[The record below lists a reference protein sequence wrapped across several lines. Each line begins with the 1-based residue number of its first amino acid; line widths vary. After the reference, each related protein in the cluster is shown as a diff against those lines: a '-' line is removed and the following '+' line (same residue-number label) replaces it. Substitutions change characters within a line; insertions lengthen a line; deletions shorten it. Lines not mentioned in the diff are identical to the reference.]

1 MRQRQARIL
10 ATIGPASSS
19 KEMLKK
25 LIEAGADG
33 FRLNFSHG
41 DHKIHK
47 KTFQAIRALEN
58 DTGRPIAILQDL
70 QGPKIRL
77 GELPAPV
84 TLEEGQSFIL
94 DGNEAIGDETR
105 AHLPHPEIL
114 ELLKEGH
121 HIYINDGLVKLRVVE
136 KLDCGG
142 VKCIVLSTG
151 AVSSRKG
158 VNLPDVDLP
167 VSAMTEKDR
176 KDLKFGLSLG
186 VDWVAVSFVQKAE
199 DVLEVK
205 QIVKGQAGVMAKI
218 EKPNAVNRIDDIIA
232 VSDAIMV
239 ARGDLGVE
247 VPLEEVPSIQKRLI
261 RKCRE
266 RGKPVVVATQM
277 LESMIKN
284 ASPTRAEVSD
294 VANATYEGA
303 DTLMLSAETASGDHP
318 VTAVETMDRVIQRVE
333 RSSAWRPLVDARGV
347 DVQPVVQD
355 AICNAAYEVANS
367 LDTAAIVTFTESG
380 TTSVRMSRQR
390 PEAPI
395 LALTPYET
403 TARRMALTWGLN
415 TMVTRSPENDKQ
427 MSKAAVRAVK
437 DAGLA
442 HRGTFAVLVAGVPFG
457 ITGTT
462 NMVYVVPVVEEA
474 E

>member
-10 ATIGPASSS
+10 ATVGPASAS
-19 KEMLKK
+19 KDMLKK
-25 LIEAGADG
+25 LAVAGADG

-41 DHKIHK
+41 DHKVHK
-47 KTFQAIRALEN
+47 KTYQTIRDLEHEL
-58 DTGRPIAILQDL
+58 GRSIAILQDL

-77 GELPAPV
+77 GEMAEPV
-84 TLEEGQSFIL
+84 TLTQGKTFVL
-94 DGNEAIGDETR
+94 DSNTDAGDETR
-105 AHLPHPEIL
+105 AHLPHPDIL
-114 ELLKEGH
+114 KLLNEGH
-121 HIYINDGLVKLRVVE
+121 HIYINDGLVKLRVTE
-136 KLDCGG
+136 KRADGSVVCT
-142 VKCIVLSTG
+142 VLTTG
-151 AVSSRKG
+151 TISSRKG

-176 KDLKFGLSLG
+176 KDLEFGLSLG
-186 VDWVAVSFVQKAE
+186 VDWVAVSFVQKAD

-205 QIVKGQAGVMAKI
+205 KIVDGRAGVLAKI

-266 RGKPVVVATQM
+266 RGKPVIVATQM
-277 LESMIKN
+277 LESMVKN

-318 VTAVETMDRVIQRVE
+318 VAAVETMDRVIQRVE

-347 DVQPVVQD
+347 DVQPVMQD
-355 AICNAAYEVANS
+355 AICNAAYEVASS

-380 TTSVRMSRQR
+380 TTSIRMSRQR
-390 PEAPI
+390 PEVPI
-395 LALTPYET
+395 LVLTPYER
-403 TARRMALTWGLN
+403 TARRLSLTWGLN

-427 MSKAAVRAVK
+427 MSKAAVRAVAE
-437 DAGLA
+437 AGLA

-462 NMVYVVPVVEEA
+462 NMVYVVPVEESGK
-474 E
+474 